1 MNPRKILTALILLCG
16 MATCPTFAQKVW
28 TLDDCVQYALDN
40 NLQVKQSQVTA
51 EQSAV
56 DVKSSRAALF
66 PSLTFNTNQQLGFQK
81 VSSQDVATNVKGAK
95 NPTYTGSYQLQ
106 AGVTLFDGGANW
118 RTLQKSKLSQ
128 RAAQLD
134 AEKTANNIE
143 EQIIQAYYQVLYA
156 HESVLTNEEIVAA
169 AAKELERTQAYLS
182 VGKGSKVDVA
192 QMESQ
197 YQQNVYQ
204 LVTSRNTEAANLLQL
219 KQLLQLETG
228 DELTVDLTTP
238 DDSEVLAPV
247 MSVDE
252 AQQAALNY
260 LPDMKAAQAQVD
272 VADYQVKIARGG
284 YWPTISLNAGVGT
297 SNGNTYSGDFTQ
309 QLEDHLNEN
318 IGLSLSV
325 PIYDRRQ
332 TRSSVDRAKLSR
344 VSAEYDLEST
354 RLQVCNTIASLHLD
368 ILSAQSR
375 YENAVVGEAAAKESF
390 DLMEQRYTLGLENV
404 VDLLTQKNNYLSA
417 KQETLQSKYTA
428 LLNQRLMKFYTN
440 QQ

>member
-1 MNPRKILTALILLCG
+1 MNPRKIFTGLFLLCG

-51 EQSAV
+51 DQSAV

-81 VSSQDVATNVKGAK
+81 VSSQDIATNVKTAK

-106 AGVTLFDGGANW
+106 ANVTLFDGGANW
-118 RTLQKSKLSQ
+118 RTLQKNKLSQ

-219 KQLLQLETG
+219 KQLLQLETS
-228 DELTVDLTTP
+228 DDLTVDLTTP
-238 DDSEVLAPV
+238 NESEVLAPV

-284 YWPTISLNAGVGT
+284 YWPTISLNAGVST

-344 VSAEYDLEST
+344 VSAEYDLETT

>member
-1 MNPRKILTALILLCG
+1 MNQLKIFSSLLLLCG
-16 MATCPTFAQKVW
+16 AAMSPSMAQQVW
-28 TLDDCVQYALDN
+28 TLDDCVNYALDN
-40 NLQVKQSQVTA
+40 NLQVKQSQVTV

-118 RTLQKSKLSQ
+118 RTVQKNKLSY

-156 HESVLTNEEIVAA
+156 HESVLTNEEVVTAA
-169 AAKELERTQAYLS
+169 SRELERTQAYLS

-204 LVTSRNTEAANLLQL
+204 LVTARNTEAANLLQL
-219 KQLLQLETG
+219 KQLLQLDT
-228 DELTVDLTTP
+228 DTELNIDLTTP
-238 DDSEVLAPV
+238 SAYEVMAPV
-247 MSVDE
+247 PTVAE
-252 AQQAALNY
+252 AQQAALNN

-284 YWPTISLNAGVGT
+284 YWPTLSLNAGIGT
-297 SNGNTYSGDFTQ
+297 SNGNTYSGDFSQ
-309 QLEDHLNEN
+309 QLEDHLNES

-332 TRSSVDRAKLSR
+332 TRSSVDRAKLSSINAR
-344 VSAEYDLEST
+344 YDLENT

-390 DLMEQRYTLGLENV
+390 DLMEQRYTLGLESV

-440 QQ
+440 L

>member
-1 MNPRKILTALILLCG
+1 MNQLKIFSSLLLLCG
-16 MATCPTFAQKVW
+16 AAMSPSMAQQVW
-28 TLDDCVQYALDN
+28 TLDDCVNYALDN
-40 NLQVKQSQVTA
+40 NLQVKQSQVTV

-118 RTLQKSKLSQ
+118 RTVQKNKLSY

-156 HESVLTNEEIVAA
+156 HESVLTNEEVVTAA
-169 AAKELERTQAYLS
+169 SRELERTQAYLS

-204 LVTSRNTEAANLLQL
+204 LVTARNTEAANLLQL
-219 KQLLQLETG
+219 KQLLQLDT
-228 DELTVDLTTP
+228 DTELNIDLTTP
-238 DDSEVLAPV
+238 SADEVMAPV
-247 MSVDE
+247 PTVAE
-252 AQQAALNY
+252 AQQAALNN

-284 YWPTISLNAGVGT
+284 YWPTLSLNAGIGT
-297 SNGNTYSGDFTQ
+297 SNGNTYSGDFSQ
-309 QLEDHLNEN
+309 QLEDHLNES

-332 TRSSVDRAKLSR
+332 TRSSVDRAKLSSINAR
-344 VSAEYDLEST
+344 YDLENT

-390 DLMEQRYTLGLENV
+390 DLMEQRYTLGLESV

-440 QQ
+440 L

>member
-1 MNPRKILTALILLCG
+1 ME
-16 MATCPTFAQKVW
+16 
-28 TLDDCVQYALDN
+28 N
-40 NLQVKQSQVTA
+40 NLQVKQSQVTV
-51 EQSAV
+51 EQAAV
-56 DVKSSRAALF
+56 DIKSSRAAFF

-106 AGVTLFDGGANW
+106 AGVTLFDGGSNW
-118 RTLQKSKLSQ
+118 RTLKKNQLSY
-128 RAAQLD
+128 RSSLYD
-134 AEKTANNIE
+134 AEKTANSLE

-156 HESVLTNEEIVAA
+156 HESVLTNEEVVTVAA
-169 AAKELERTQAYLS
+169 RELERTREYLS

-204 LVTSRNTEAANLLQL
+204 LVTAQNTEASNLLQL

-228 DELTVDLTTP
+228 DELNIDLTIP
-238 DDSEVLAPV
+238 ADADVLAPV
-247 MSVDE
+247 PAVDE
-252 AQQAALNY
+252 AQQAALAY

-272 VADYQVKIARGG
+272 VADYQVKIARSG
-284 YWPTISLNAGVGT
+284 YWPTVSLNASVGS
-297 SNGNTYSGDFTQ
+297 SNGNTYTGDFSQ
-309 QLEDHLNEN
+309 QLEDHLTEN
-318 IGLSLSV
+318 IGISLSV
-325 PIYDRRQ
+325 PIYDRRS
-332 TRSSVDRAKLSR
+332 TRSQVDRAKLNKINANYS
-344 VSAEYDLEST
+344 LEDT

-390 DLMEQRYTLGLENV
+390 DLMEQRYNLGLESV

-440 QQ
+440 L